1 MVRLIDVMSTR
12 SRGGTSSRRMLHH
25 CCGYAFRRFEKL
37 RPTDA
42 LETKPVISTLAKA
55 LRRLDDQC
63 KAPGTKWPKWRGRL
77 DFHSQGIGSWPIA
90 VKDAQVEGSS
100 KDENVELD
108 TLQADIISTRM
119 QEAENNEDL
128 TLASSPPR
136 RALKIGISDASTA
149 LLEQC
154 LSYI

>member
-1 MVRLIDVMSTR
+1 M
-12 SRGGTSSRRMLHH
+12 
-25 CCGYAFRRFEKL
+25 CGYAFRRFEQL

-42 LETKPVISTLAKA
+42 LEIKPVISTVAKA

-119 QEAENNEDL
+119 QDVL
-128 TLASSPPR
+128 MHDSKTSVVLQFLPDSS
-136 RALKIGISDASTA
+136 
-149 LLEQC
+149 Q
-154 LSYI
+154 